1 VNAATEITMTHAF
14 RSTLLMTLA
23 LVLCGCGTPAS
34 KVPPGASVT
43 DATGALGQPTGEYAL
58 AGGGKRL
65 EYATG
70 PSGRQTWML
79 DFDAGGRLLSTT
91 QVLTENNF
99 NAMRLGMSGD
109 EVRLALGRPNFVR
122 RLPRVDQTVWT
133 YRFEHPFCLWFQV
146 GLDPSAKVVATN
158 YGSDPI
164 CTPQQ
169 DK

>member
-1 VNAATEITMTHAF
+1 MINPLRSAALGA
-14 RSTLLMTLA
+14 A
-23 LVLCGCGTPAS
+23 LVLLVSACATPAT
-34 KVPPGASVT
+34 KVSPGASVG
-43 DATGALGQPTGEYAL
+43 DATTALGKPTGEYAL
-58 AGGGKRL
+58 PGGGKRL

-70 PSGRQTWML
+70 PTGRETWML
-79 DFDAGGRLLSTT
+79 DFDGGGKLLSTR

-99 NAMRLGMSGD
+99 NALRVGTSAD
-109 EVRLALGRPNFVR
+109 EVRLAFGRQNFVR

-146 GLDPSAKVVATN
+146 GLDPAGKVVATN

-164 CTPQQ
+164 CTPHQ

>member
-1 VNAATEITMTHAF
+1 MTNPLRSILVAAAVA
-14 RSTLLMTLA
+14 LLW
-23 LVLCGCGTPAS
+23 GCGTPAT
-34 KVPPGASVT
+34 KVAPGASVG
-43 DATGALGQPTGEYAL
+43 DATNALGKPTSEYAL
-58 AGGGKRL
+58 PAGGKRL

-70 PSGRQTWML
+70 PTGRETWML
-79 DFDAGGRLLSTT
+79 DFDAGGKLLSTR

-99 NAMRLGMSGD
+99 NALRLGTSAD
-109 EVRLALGRPNFVR
+109 DVRLAFGRPSFVR

-146 GLDPSAKVVATN
+146 GLDPSGKVVATN